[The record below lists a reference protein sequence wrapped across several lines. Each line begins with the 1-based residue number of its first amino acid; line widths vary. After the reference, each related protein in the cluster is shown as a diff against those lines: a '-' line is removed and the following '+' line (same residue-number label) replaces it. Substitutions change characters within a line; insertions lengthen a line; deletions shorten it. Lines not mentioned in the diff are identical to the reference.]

1 MKYQKKKV
9 LLLLATKLI
18 EKILDSSSAKEYYKL
33 FLKNKNKKL
42 VKQTKMITQKPNTT
56 ENSNIIDVKS
66 VTVEHSKALKII
78 RQTEKVFQVNGAD
91 KCSTN
96 FLYSETKKR

>member
-78 RQTEKVFQVNGAD
+78 R
-91 KCSTN
+91 
-96 FLYSETKKR
+96 